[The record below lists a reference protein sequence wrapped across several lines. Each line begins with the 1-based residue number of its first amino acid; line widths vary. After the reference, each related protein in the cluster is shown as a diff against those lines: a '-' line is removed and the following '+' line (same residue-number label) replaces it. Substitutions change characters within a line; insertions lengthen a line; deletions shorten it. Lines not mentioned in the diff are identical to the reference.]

1 MLESLVPLLLDWGYF
16 GLFVAAFIAG
26 SLLPLGSEAIFLLLV
41 AMGLDPAGC
50 LLAATAGNTLG
61 GMSCYWIGSLGD
73 PRWIARLGVG
83 RRRLARVRLFL
94 RGRGSLA
101 GFFAF
106 LPLFGEAIA
115 VALGLMRSNVWLTAA
130 SMCCGKFVRYLALL
144 LPYLWAKG

>member
-61 GMSCYWIGSLGD
+61 GMSCYWI
-73 PRWIARLGVG
+73 ARLGVG

-94 RGRGSLA
+94 RGRGALA

>member
-1 MLESLVPLLLDWGYF
+1 
-16 GLFVAAFIAG
+16 
-26 SLLPLGSEAIFLLLV
+26 
-41 AMGLDPAGC
+41 
-50 LLAATAGNTLG
+50 
-61 GMSCYWIGSLGD
+61 MSCYWIGSLGD

-94 RGRGSLA
+94 RGRGALA